1 MWLDEGGG
9 GFTPISTNPPLYQE
23 EVVSIKT
30 THSHKHIN
38 SLKPKLIKCHNFL
51 KWALSSK
58 QILTKHLPAITCHS
72 AIFYR

>member
-30 THSHKHIN
+30 THCHKHILQLLN
-38 SLKPKLIKCHNFL
+38 FIKCDKIFRNEHF
-51 KWALSSK
+51 
-58 QILTKHLPAITCHS
+58 PA
-72 AIFYR
+72 Y